1 MDIKEIKPNEEEVNE
16 LIGLSR
22 LWVEEGISYGI
33 IEDSPEDILNKR
45 VFVVKDDNRIVAYA
59 LVHET
64 KAEIKNI
71 SSIIKDDENIIE
83 IDSIYVLKE
92 YRNKGIGKALFNY
105 IEDNTDIDN
114 IVLATSTKD
123 YKRIFH
129 FYIDELGMD
138 FHSALLFKKAK

>member
-33 IEDSPEDILNKR
+33 IEDNPEDILDKR
-45 VFVVKDDNRIVAYA
+45 VFVAKDDNRIVAYA

-64 KAEIKNI
+64 KAEKNI
-71 SSIIKDDENIIE
+71 SSIIKDDEDIIE

-92 YRNKGIGKALFNY
+92 YRNKGIGKALFKY

-138 FHSALLFKKAK
+138 FHSALLFKKPK